1 MEISSARCVHARRQR
16 ADVHLCPAGTGQHQ
30 GDEFERCQL
39 ASPRTAAA
47 PYFYPPMLKQGLY
60 HKLQQK
66 LSPQQIQL
74 MKLLQVPTAELE
86 QRVKQEIE
94 ENPAL
99 EEGEDH
105 AEEDAPTEEQAISES
120 ADDGQE
126 ENERDEF
133 DLSDYFQDDDTPDY
147 KLSVKNSGP
156 DEEER
161 ETPLAGGT
169 TFQDAM
175 MSQLSLRRIDER
187 TTALAEHLIGNLD
200 EDGYLRRDLDAIVN
214 DLAFTQNIQCEV
226 EELAKALKELQSLD
240 PAGVAARDL
249 RECLLIQVKR
259 MPHSLDQRIA
269 EAILD
274 KHFEAFSKKH
284 YDRILDRLEI
294 DEEALKGAIELI
306 VRLNPRPGNTMR
318 DTNKPSQ
325 EIIPD
330 FMVMAIDGELELS
343 LNGRN
348 APELRVSR
356 QYRDM
361 IKEYGRNKKDKDQR
375 EALQFIKQKLDS
387 AKWFI
392 DAIKQRQ
399 NTLLVTMEA
408 IMEHQRE
415 FFLTGDETKLKPMI
429 LKDIAERV
437 GLDIS
442 TISRVAN
449 SKYVQTNY
457 GTLLLKF
464 FFSES
469 LTNDQGEEVST
480 REVKKILK
488 DAIEAE
494 EKRKPLTD
502 DELTALLKEKGYN
515 IARRTVAKYREQLNI
530 PVARLRKE
538 L

>member
-1 MEISSARCVHARRQR
+1 
-16 ADVHLCPAGTGQHQ
+16 
-30 GDEFERCQL
+30 
-39 ASPRTAAA
+39 
-47 PYFYPPMLKQGLY
+47 MLKQGLFQ
-60 HKLQQK
+60 KLQQK

-74 MKLLQVPTAELE
+74 MKLLQVPTVELE
-86 QRVKQEIE
+86 QRIKQEIE
-94 ENPAL
+94 DNPAL

-105 AEEDAPTEEQAISES
+105 DEEDEPTEEQAIEDSQESE
-120 ADDGQE
+120 ATE
-126 ENERDEF
+126 ENERDDF
-133 DLSDYFQDDDTPDY
+133 DMSDYFQDDDTPDY
-147 KLSVKNSGP
+147 KLSVKNTGP

-161 ETPLAGGT
+161 AMPLAGGT
-169 TFQDAM
+169 SFQDSLKA
-175 MSQLSLRRIDER
+175 QLALRACDDR
-187 TTALAEHLIGNLD
+187 TELLAEHLIGNLD
-200 EDGYLRRDLDAIVN
+200 EDGYLRRDLDAVVN
-214 DLAFTQNIQCEV
+214 DLAFTQNVQCTR
-226 EELAKALKELQSLD
+226 EELLKALKEVQSLD
-240 PAGVAARDL
+240 PAGVGARDL
-249 RECLLIQVKR
+249 RECLLIQVDR
-259 MPHSLDQRIA
+259 MQHSLEQRIGR
-269 EAILD
+269 EILD

-284 YDRILDRLEI
+284 YERILDRLEI
-294 DEEALKGAIELI
+294 DEDALKGAIELI
-306 VRLNPRPGNTMR
+306 VHLNPKPGNTMR
-318 DTNKPSQ
+318 ETDKPVQ

-330 FMVMAIDGELELS
+330 FMVNEVDGQLELS

-356 QYRDM
+356 TYRDM
-361 IKEYGRNKKDKDQR
+361 ISEYQRNKKDKEQR

-408 IMEHQRE
+408 IMAHQRE

-437 GLDIS
+437 SLDIS

-449 SKYVQTNY
+449 SKYVQTNH
-457 GTLLLKF
+457 GTFLLKF

-469 LTNDQGEEVST
+469 LSTDSGEEVST

-494 EKRKPLTD
+494 DKRKPLTD
-502 DELTALLKEKGYN
+502 DELTALLKSKSYN